1 MAQSPVDQV
10 PAEARV
16 AARGTA
22 GALVAG
28 AVSLAGVLGL
38 LVAEG
43 RWRPLERLDTG
54 VAARLHRAVAGHP
67 AQVRTLRWLAV
78 ALEPNVFRALVGIAA
93 LVLWLRGW
101 RRLAAW
107 AVAVTAVGGL
117 LGVLLKYAVARA
129 RPVLPDPVAAAG
141 GYSFPSG
148 HAVNSALC
156 CGVLLVLAH
165 RLLTRGP
172 RDRRLWGAA
181 CLVAAVLV
189 LVTGFDRVALG
200 VHFVSDVVAGWFVAG
215 TVIFGGLVAVRPER
229 LTFRSRRHGGSAGA

>member
-1 MAQSPVDQV
+1 M

-43 RWRPLERLDTG
+43 RWRPLERLDIG
-54 VAARLHRAVAGHP
+54 VAGDLHRAVAGHP
-67 AQVRTLRWLAV
+67 AVISALDRLAV
-78 ALEPNVFRALVGIAA
+78 VLEPGVYRVAVGLAA
-93 LVLWLRGW
+93 VVLWVRGW
-101 RRLAAW
+101 RRLAVWTVVLA
-107 AVAVTAVGGL
+107 AVGGA

-148 HAVNSALC
+148 HALNSALC
-156 CGVLLVLAH
+156 CGILLVVVH
-165 RLLTRGP
+165 RLLS
-172 RDRRLWGAA
+172 RRILPWAWAA
-181 CLVAAVLV
+181 ATFLV
-189 LVTGFDRVALG
+189 LLTGFDRIALG
-200 VHFVSDVVAGWFVAG
+200 LHFVSDVVAGWFVAG
-215 TVIFGGLVAVRPER
+215 TVIFGGLLAVRPER
-229 LTFRSRRHGGSAGA
+229 LTFRRAQRGGSRGA